1 MKFCILVLQ
10 TSVIHFFAPSRWCLV
25 VFQSVKAILGMH
37 EIEYKL
43 RQGDTSCPEYCLWE
57 LVNTG
62 CLIIQI
68 LEYFSVKV
76 NFFYCVIFFSFS
88 AFVGYSCADMILSW
102 WRTLNWPS
110 NLSLA
115 LRGVHEK
122 RATTNLISLRAV
134 TFWCFLRI
142 KTAMRKEMR

>member
-1 MKFCILVLQ
+1 MKCSIFVLQ
-10 TSVIHFFAPSRWCLV
+10 TSVIHFFTSSSWCLV
-25 VFQSVKAILGMH
+25 VFQSIKATLGMH
-37 EIEYKL
+37 KIRYKL
-43 RQGDTSCPEYCLWE
+43 RPEDTSCPEYCLWE

-62 CLIIQI
+62 SLIIQI
-68 LEYFSVKV
+68 LEYFSVKFNV
-76 NFFYCVIFFSFS
+76 FCCEFFFS
-88 AFVGYSCADMILSW
+88 AFLGHSCADTILYW
-102 WRTLNWPS
+102 WRTLKWPS

-142 KTAMRKEMR
+142 KNAMRKEMR